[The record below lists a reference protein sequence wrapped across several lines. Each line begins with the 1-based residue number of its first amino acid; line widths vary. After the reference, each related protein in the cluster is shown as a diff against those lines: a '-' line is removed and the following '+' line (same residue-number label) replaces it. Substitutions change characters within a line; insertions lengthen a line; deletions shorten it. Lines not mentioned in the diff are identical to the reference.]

1 MNVRLIPKHHSQ
13 IDDVSHCHVHDSG
26 LKEAEVVKLS
36 VNLNNW
42 MSILDGKIVTISLHF
57 FFYLKSFDYN
67 LNNSTAH
74 TVFFISMIPA
84 RYYPY

>member
-1 MNVRLIPKHHSQ
+1 MSNHSSGKCNKVNVRSIPKHHSQ

-42 MSILDGKIVTISLHF
+42 MSILDGKIATISLHF
-57 FFYLKSFDYN
+57 FFLFK
-67 LNNSTAH
+67 
-74 TVFFISMIPA
+74 II
-84 RYYPY
+84 